1 MSADLQAQ
9 SHETLAVHSRTFS
22 FAAKLLPPDAR
33 DDAAIVYSLC
43 RLMDDLADDPP
54 DGNIETAREDLQQ
67 LDGELTGLRQPRP
80 LVAAFLATASRRN
93 IDISAARALLQGVK
107 SDLDPFSIDADDA
120 LLHYAWQVAGTVG
133 LMMAPLLGTTDPTAL
148 RQAADLGIAMQI
160 TNICRDVRED
170 AARGR
175 VYLPTSRLTAHGVR
189 RKDILS
195 APEAPTPAVRAGV
208 QKVVDE
214 LLMVAEQ
221 KYESGI
227 RGLAA
232 LPFRCR
238 MSIAVAA
245 ALYRA
250 IGHKLQRKHQSDPF
264 HGRTIVSTA
273 EKVGLAVSAVFA
285 EMGRWI
291 QGRPAPTAHAA
302 PKSPNPLKT

>member
-9 SHETLAVHSRTFS
+9 SHQTLAVHSRTFS
-22 FAAKLLPPDAR
+22 FAAKLLPADAR

-54 DGNIETAREDLQQ
+54 DGNIETARTDLDQ
-67 LDGELTGLRQPRP
+67 LDRELTGVSPPRP
-80 LVAAFLATASRRN
+80 LVAAFLATASRRS
-93 IDISAARALLQGVK
+93 IDIGAARALLQGVR
-107 SDLDPFSIDADDA
+107 SDLDPFTIDADDA

-148 RQAADLGIAMQI
+148 RQAADLGIAMQL

-170 AARGR
+170 AKRGR
-175 VYLPTSRLTAHGVR
+175 VYLPTTRLTAHGVLR
-189 RKDILS
+189 RDILA
-195 APEAPTPAVRAGV
+195 APDAPSPAVRAAV
-208 QKVVDE
+208 QTVVDE
-214 LLMVAEQ
+214 LLAVAEQ

-273 EKVGLAVSAVFA
+273 EKVGLAIRAVAA
-285 EMGRWI
+285 EARRMMRGS
-291 QGRPAPTAHAA
+291 RPLPDAHPVT
-302 PKSPNPLKT
+302 PKPLKT